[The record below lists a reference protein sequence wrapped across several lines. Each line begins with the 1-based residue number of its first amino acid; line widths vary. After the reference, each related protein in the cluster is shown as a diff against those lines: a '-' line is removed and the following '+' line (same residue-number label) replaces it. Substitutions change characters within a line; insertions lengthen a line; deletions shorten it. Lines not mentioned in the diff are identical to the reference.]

1 MTPAS
6 IVTGFLADEAVT
18 IAKMGSGTAAS
29 GDVATADGSG
39 GVEWQ
44 AGGGGGGGG
53 SFDLHD
59 DVTGYVGTGALSGND
74 RMVVSDESLAGDP
87 NRYAEVDDVVQ
98 RLYALGLSEV
108 ISTGTPADNDLVF
121 IGDTSRGTGNR
132 VRAIELSDL
141 LERLDVGDIGSGSAT
156 DGQVATADGSGGVD
170 WEAGGAGS
178 FDLHDD
184 VTTYV
189 GAGNFSL
196 LDRMV
201 ISDESETDDPNRYV
215 ETRDIIEGL
224 HDKIAGSSFNTAPAN
239 NDLFPV
245 SDQSRS
251 VGGKIRGLRWD
262 ELLGYLPVASMDSGS
277 ATDGQVATADGSGA
291 IAWEAA
297 GGDFNLFEDVPT
309 YVGNGNLVLADRMV
323 IADTS
328 QSNENRYATVRD
340 IVEEMYDHMSN
351 RGFGVAPADDDLI
364 LLGDVSQTVTNRIRG
379 TTWQN
384 VEESLEV
391 DAMDSGTATDGQV
404 ATADG
409 SGGID
414 WEAGSGSFN
423 LHDDVTT
430 SIGNNLN
437 LSDRMVISDESIGGD
452 PNRYAEVRTILN
464 ELYYLA
470 NGRLLTDA
478 IEDDDVIA
486 IGDTSQVGAIEKM
499 RGMQF
504 DEFLENLT
512 VADMDSEA
520 ATDGQVATA
529 DGSGGI
535 AWEDAGAGGAQGVTA
550 ADVSVDTA
558 NFSQNLT
565 SADATV
571 QDALETIDGFSQ
583 YQGAWQQASWPAG
596 VIVTRSGIAYIS
608 LVNSNTQMPTPA
620 STQWSG
626 LPEGFTYR
634 GEAPVAATNY
644 NYGHF
649 TFDPDTDNV
658 YVFTSTINA
667 SVARAD
673 IPTHAN
679 FIPLVN
685 ILTDAEAVSPTSH
698 VYGSVSGAQIAA
710 AITAQAGAD
719 LTQAQVEDE
728 TDTTVRPCQRRAAG
742 AGGGSVRSRQRR
754 PGRSD
759 GTGLGLRGSPGQQ
772 RRSRRGDS
780 DQSDSDRPA
789 SHVPPGHRDHDEH
802 RRLFRDGVR

>member
-1 MTPAS
+1 MQLANADQLLVSDVSDSGGTTKYSTAMTIAQRLSSVSVFAGLLADGDYVSVIDISEPVGDRVKRIGYDTLRDELTDTIIAEIVVETPLEGAGTTGDPFGMTPAS

-59 DVTGYVGTGALSGND
+59 DVTGYIGSGALSGND

-328 QSNENRYATVRD
+328 QSNPEPLR
-340 IVEEMYDHMSN
+340 H
-351 RGFGVAPADDDLI
+351 
-364 LLGDVSQTVTNRIRG
+364 
-379 TTWQN
+379 
-384 VEESLEV
+384 
-391 DAMDSGTATDGQV
+391 
-404 ATADG
+404 G
-409 SGGID
+409 S
-414 WEAGSGSFN
+414 
-423 LHDDVTT
+423 
-430 SIGNNLN
+430 
-437 LSDRMVISDESIGGD
+437 R
-452 PNRYAEVRTILN
+452 
-464 ELYYLA
+464 
-470 NGRLLTDA
+470 
-478 IEDDDVIA
+478 
-486 IGDTSQVGAIEKM
+486 
-499 RGMQF
+499 
-504 DEFLENLT
+504 
-512 VADMDSEA
+512 
-520 ATDGQVATA
+520 
-529 DGSGGI
+529 
-535 AWEDAGAGGAQGVTA
+535 
-550 ADVSVDTA
+550 
-558 NFSQNLT
+558 
-565 SADATV
+565 
-571 QDALETIDGFSQ
+571 
-583 YQGAWQQASWPAG
+583 
-596 VIVTRSGIAYIS
+596 
-608 LVNSNTQMPTPA
+608 
-620 STQWSG
+620 
-626 LPEGFTYR
+626 
-634 GEAPVAATNY
+634 
-644 NYGHF
+644 
-649 TFDPDTDNV
+649 
-658 YVFTSTINA
+658 
-667 SVARAD
+667 
-673 IPTHAN
+673 
-679 FIPLVN
+679 
-685 ILTDAEAVSPTSH
+685 
-698 VYGSVSGAQIAA
+698 
-710 AITAQAGAD
+710 
-719 LTQAQVEDE
+719 
-728 TDTTVRPCQRRAAG
+728 
-742 AGGGSVRSRQRR
+742 
-754 PGRSD
+754 
-759 GTGLGLRGSPGQQ
+759 
-772 RRSRRGDS
+772 
-780 DQSDSDRPA
+780 
-789 SHVPPGHRDHDEH
+789 HR
-802 RRLFRDGVR
+802 